1 MFYWIEECTDIYSKT
16 NNTNNITHK
25 YIYKN
30 IFYHHHAGLNFVAIL
45 LRINVQEIC
54 PFIGMED
61 LMLFHS
67 TLIEA
72 YQKGSLSSSH
82 VFDFV
87 L

>member
-1 MFYWIEECTDIYSKT
+1 MSRDI
-16 NNTNNITHK
+16 
-25 YIYKN
+25 
-30 IFYHHHAGLNFVAIL
+30 GLNFVAIL
-45 LRINVQEIC
+45 LRINVQEMC